1 MTNIDVT
8 LSLPEDLVERA
19 KSEGL
24 LDDERIAAWLETE
37 LVRRSR
43 VKTLR
48 ADLQKLRA
56 VQPSLTQAEIDDEI
70 DASREAHYLN

>member
-8 LSLPEDLVERA
+8 FSLPEELVERA

-24 LDDERIAAWLETE
+24 LDEDRVAAWLETE
-37 LVRRSR
+37 LTRRSR

-48 ADLQKLRA
+48 ADLEKLRA
-56 VQPSLTQAEIDDEI
+56 VQPGVTQEVIDAEIN
-70 DASREAHYLN
+70 ASREEIA